1 MPNLQPLALYLL
13 AGLCEIGG
21 GYLMWH
27 WLKVDRPAWTGL
39 LGAGL
44 LVAYGWV
51 ATLQTTSFGKTY
63 AVYGGVFIVMSIAW
77 AWYFD
82 GFRPD
87 RYDIIGGVVCFVG
100 IGIILFWPR
109 ATCLRR
115 LSGLYLVLEVS

>member
-1 MPNLQPLALYLL
+1 MLYLRPLAIFFL

-21 GYLMWH
+21 GYLVWQC
-27 WLKVDRPAWTGL
+27 LKTDRPAWTGL

-44 LVAYGWV
+44 LALYGWV
-51 ATLQTTSFGKTY
+51 ATWQPTSFGKTY
-63 AVYGGVFIVMSIAW
+63 AVYGGIFIVMSIAW

-87 RYDIIGGVVCFVG
+87 RFDIIGGVICFAG

-109 ATCLRR
+109 
-115 LSGLYLVLEVS
+115 S

>member
-1 MPNLQPLALYLL
+1 MLSLFKPLMVFFL

-21 GYLMWH
+21 GYLMWQ
-27 WLKVDRPAWTGL
+27 WLKADRPGWMGAAGAVL
-39 LGAGL
+39 LM
-44 LVAYGWV
+44 VYGWV
-51 ATLQTTSFGKTY
+51 ATWQPTSFGKTY

-87 RYDIIGGVVCFVG
+87 RFDVIGGIVCFMG

-109 ATCLRR
+109 
-115 LSGLYLVLEVS
+115 S

>member
-1 MPNLQPLALYLL
+1 MPALQILGLYFL

-21 GYLMWH
+21 GYLVWR
-27 WLKVDRPAWTGL
+27 WLKAGQPLWTGL
-39 LGAGL
+39 LGVLL

-63 AVYGGVFIVMSIAW
+63 AVYGGVFVVMSIAW

-87 RYDIIGGVVCFVG
+87 RFDVVGGAVCFAG
-100 IGIILFWPR
+100 IAIILFWPR
-109 ATCLRR
+109 
-115 LSGLYLVLEVS
+115 S

>member
-1 MPNLQPLALYLL
+1 MLVLQPLALYLL

-21 GYLMWH
+21 GYLMWQ
-27 WLKVDRPAWTGL
+27 WLKSDQPAWTGL

-44 LVAYGWV
+44 LVLYGWV
-51 ATLQTTSFGKTY
+51 ATWQNMTFGKTY
-63 AVYGGVFIVMSIAW
+63 AVYGGVFIVISIAW

-87 RYDIIGGVVCFVG
+87 RFDVIGGVVCSVG

-109 ATCLRR
+109 P
-115 LSGLYLVLEVS
+115 

>member
-1 MPNLQPLALYLL
+1 MSYLQPLVLFFL

-21 GYLMWH
+21 GYLMWQ
-27 WLKVDRPAWTGL
+27 WLKADRPAWVGL

-51 ATLQTTSFGKTY
+51 ATWQSTSFGKTY
-63 AVYGGVFIVMSIAW
+63 AVYGGVFVVMSIAW

-87 RYDIIGGVVCFVG
+87 RFDVLGGTVIMLGLAV
-100 IGIILFWPR
+100 ILFWPR
-109 ATCLRR
+109 
-115 LSGLYLVLEVS
+115 S